1 MALQAHRIL
10 HLVQTIN
17 TPKLEY
23 YVAARWLP
31 LMQIKTTKITPE
43 AAADVANPCGS

>member
-23 YVAARWLP
+23 YMAARWLP
-31 LMQIKTTKITPE
+31 LMQIKTTKTRKN
-43 AAADVANPCGS
+43 AKSALG